1 MTTTKDP
8 SFSYD
13 PTVIR
18 KKAQIELEQKLKAQ
32 KTMRRLMETV
42 MFTIFAVTIA
52 IVSVS
57 DGNLKSHPLT
67 GSETQNLHSNTD
79 AVRVTSNQVQPMI
92 GN

>member
-13 PTVIR
+13 PTAIR

-32 KTMRRLMETV
+32 KIMRRLMETV
-42 MFTIFAVTIA
+42 MFTIFVVTIA

-67 GSETQNLHSNTD
+67 VSEIQIPDGNTG
-79 AVRVTSNQVQPMI
+79 AVRVTSNEVGAQTR
-92 GN
+92 N